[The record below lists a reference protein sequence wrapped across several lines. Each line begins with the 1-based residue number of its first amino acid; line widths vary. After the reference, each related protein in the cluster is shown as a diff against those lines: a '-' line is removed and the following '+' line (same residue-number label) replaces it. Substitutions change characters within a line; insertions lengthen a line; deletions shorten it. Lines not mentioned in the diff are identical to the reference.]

1 MAAEQAMRYPPRL
14 YEEGMSSLKN
24 KSMCTYFRMADF
36 PGVRESIG
44 QDAWVEIKQLPLG
57 IVAKLV
63 ESKFVWSAKTV
74 HYLLCRQLKIKH
86 KELWCLVGGQPIRFG
101 LNQFAHLTELN
112 IDPTPSE
119 KFEPSVDFKQFL
131 TEELKVP
138 GGEGPTYDELLKG
151 LLPLDSTACIIPFEA
166 AKIVSDDKA
175 VKAYPWGRV
184 AFETMVDNVKCLN
197 PRVENE
203 EIPLFRWP
211 GTRTRS
217 ALDVAIAEDIKKYS
231 ELRVSTMV
239 MKGDVSELF
248 HTWPNQTEEDPE
260 LVNLVNDIHE
270 EKLVKGF
277 WDVKVNED
285 KKKAGK
291 IRAAVQSESPA
302 KKQKVEKGG
311 DSGAEDAQ
319 KKKKK
324 KKKINE
330 EVKPHEQKNKKKKS
344 EEVKADSEEDDAGG
358 KASLKLL
365 VGMVSEMKSS
375 IETMKSKVET
385 FDDKFTHVD
394 EEFIK
399 MKGLISFV
407 ARGGGLAGLMSG
419 DVGKIPVVKFKFPHE
434 KSHGKKVVVEAED
447 NKGDNKACDSDLEDI
462 TDNNLFENFNVLPES
477 DVDEEERIR
486 NERIK
491 ELRTAN
497 VKFAKDGS
505 ALEPQPKTHVFPFIG
520 ENGLTCMRKNCVPS
534 VAIFDPFAPVDQ
546 ARLERLLD
554 HLSPYKATPYGKSAP
569 EIELFKRLITERKDW
584 PATDNKY
591 GWLWDDHVGAF
602 MRLLRK
608 RFLEDPCPF
617 HTKRIA
623 FLDPWFTALLVHEYN
638 KAFKERPQRFKFDG
652 GSYERVI
659 NGKMPVDQPT
669 GLKWIKDVDK
679 LYLVIQVGGDHWI
692 KLEADLTRSHIDVYD
707 SIVGQVTPESEE
719 NIMKCVKPFA
729 QMLPAMLNALV
740 PAEIRPQSKAMFS
753 FRRKIISKVPQNLNL
768 GDCGVYSLK
777 FVECLALGVS
787 FDGLCDENIQGI
799 RLKMAADIFDKAA
812 DYLNQFQ

>member
-44 QDAWVEIKQLPLG
+44 QDAWDEIKQLPLG

-63 ESKFVWSAKTV
+63 ESKFVWFAKTV
-74 HYLLCRQLKIKH
+74 HYLLCNQLRIKH

-101 LNQFAHLTELN
+101 LNEFAHLTGLN

-119 KFEPSVDFKQFL
+119 KFEPSVDFKKFL

-151 LLPLDSTACIIPFEA
+151 LLVCRSWSVEKRKWLGLLIFLAIGLYCVHHNSRIPFEA
-166 AKIVSDDKA
+166 AKIVSGDKA

-197 PRVENE
+197 PRGSLYTLGGPVYVLQAWAYDSIKCLGERFGNLVENE
-203 EIPLFRWP
+203 EIPLFRWL

-217 ALDVAIAEDIKKYS
+217 ALDEAIAEDIKKYS
-231 ELRVSTMV
+231 E
-239 MKGDVSELF
+239 
-248 HTWPNQTEEDPE
+248 TEEDPE

-285 KKKAGK
+285 KKKSGK
-291 IRAAVQSESPA
+291 VRAAVESESPA

-319 KKKKK
+319 KKKK
-324 KKKINE
+324 INE
-330 EVKPHEQKNKKKKS
+330 EVKPHEQKNKQKKS

-358 KASLKLL
+358 MASLKLL

-385 FDDKFTHVD
+385 FDDKFTRVD
-394 EEFIK
+394 EEFVN

-419 DVGKIPVVKFKFPHE
+419 GKNIQNDDKLPLKSISNIRIRDAFGKKKEQTPEIQKKPSSQDYSVTSPPDFDEATNKKDGLLDFIEKSPSPANKKTRPVTRNLEAQQRKEAEAQKKKEELKKRDRKPRAVQQLKPSVPSDLVEELAEDVVKIPLVKFKL
-434 KSHGKKVVVEAED
+434 SKVEVEDNKGDRKGDNKGVNKGD
-447 NKGDNKACDSDLEDI
+447 NKGDNKASDNEIEDI
-462 TDNNLFENFNVLPES
+462 TDNNPFENFNILPES
-477 DVDEEERIR
+477 DIDEEENIR

-491 ELRTAN
+491 GLRLAN

-505 ALEPQPKTHVFPFIG
+505 ALEPQPNPHVFPIIG
-520 ENGLTCMRKNCVPS
+520 ENGLTCMRKNCAPS
-534 VAIFDPFAPVDQ
+534 VAIYDPFAPVDP
-546 ARLERLLD
+546 ARLERLLE
-554 HLSPYKATPYGKSAP
+554 HLSPHKATPYGKAVP
-569 EIELFKRLITERKDW
+569 EVEFYKRIITERKDW
-584 PATDNKY
+584 PDSDTKY
-591 GWLWDDHVGAF
+591 GWQWDDRPNESHFFKWVDEASVEEIKMVDAKISFHV
-602 MRLLRK
+602 K
-608 RFLEDPCPF
+608 
-617 HTKRIA
+617 
-623 FLDPWFTALLVHEYN
+623 
-638 KAFKERPQRFKFDG
+638 
-652 GSYERVI
+652 
-659 NGKMPVDQPT
+659 
-669 GLKWIKDVDK
+669 
-679 LYLVIQVGGDHWI
+679 
-692 KLEADLTRSHIDVYD
+692 
-707 SIVGQVTPESEE
+707 
-719 NIMKCVKPFA
+719 
-729 QMLPAMLNALV
+729 
-740 PAEIRPQSKAMFS
+740 
-753 FRRKIISKVPQNLNL
+753 
-768 GDCGVYSLK
+768 
-777 FVECLALGVS
+777 
-787 FDGLCDENIQGI
+787 
-799 RLKMAADIFDKAA
+799 
-812 DYLNQFQ
+812 

>member
-1 MAAEQAMRYPPRL
+1 
-14 YEEGMSSLKN
+14 
-24 KSMCTYFRMADF
+24 MADF

-44 QDAWVEIKQLPLG
+44 QDAWDEIKQLPLG

-74 HYLLCRQLKIKH
+74 HYLLCNQLRIKH

-101 LNQFAHLTELN
+101 LNEFAHLTGLN

-131 TEELKVP
+131 TEELKVH

-151 LLPLDSTACIIPFEA
+151 LLVCRSWSVEKRKWLGLLIFLAIGVYCVHHNSRIPFEA

-197 PRVENE
+197 PRGSSYTLGGPVYVLQAWAYDSIKCLGERFGNLVENE

-231 ELRVSTMV
+231 ELRVSSMV

-277 WDVKVNED
+277 WDVKVIED
-285 KKKAGK
+285 KKKSGK
-291 IRAAVQSESPA
+291 VRAAVESESPAA

-324 KKKINE
+324 KKINE
-330 EVKPHEQKNKKKKS
+330 EVKPHEQKTKKKKS

-365 VGMVSEMKSS
+365 VGMVSEMKST

-385 FDDKFTHVD
+385 FDDKFTRVD
-394 EEFIK
+394 EEFVK

-407 ARGGGLAGLMSG
+407 ARSGGLASLMSG
-419 DVGKIPVVKFKFPHE
+419 GKNIQNDDTLPLKSISNIRIRDAFGKKKEQTPVIQKKPSSQDYSVTSPPPKKRGRKPRAVQQLKPSVPSDLVEELAEDVVKIPLVKFKLAKVE
-434 KSHGKKVVVEAED
+434 VEDKKGD
-447 NKGDNKACDSDLEDI
+447 KKGDRKGDNKGVKKGDNKVSDSEIEDI
-462 TDNNLFENFNVLPES
+462 TDNNPFQNFNVLPES

-491 ELRTAN
+491 DLRLAN

-505 ALEPQPKTHVFPFIG
+505 ALEPQTKPHVFPIIG

-534 VAIFDPFAPVDQ
+534 LAIYDPFAPVDP
-546 ARLERLLD
+546 ARLERLLE
-554 HLSPYKATPYGKSAP
+554 HLSPHK
-569 EIELFKRLITERKDW
+569 
-584 PATDNKY
+584 
-591 GWLWDDHVGAF
+591 
-602 MRLLRK
+602 
-608 RFLEDPCPF
+608 
-617 HTKRIA
+617 
-623 FLDPWFTALLVHEYN
+623 
-638 KAFKERPQRFKFDG
+638 
-652 GSYERVI
+652 
-659 NGKMPVDQPT
+659 
-669 GLKWIKDVDK
+669 
-679 LYLVIQVGGDHWI
+679 
-692 KLEADLTRSHIDVYD
+692 
-707 SIVGQVTPESEE
+707 
-719 NIMKCVKPFA
+719 
-729 QMLPAMLNALV
+729 
-740 PAEIRPQSKAMFS
+740 
-753 FRRKIISKVPQNLNL
+753 
-768 GDCGVYSLK
+768 
-777 FVECLALGVS
+777 
-787 FDGLCDENIQGI
+787 
-799 RLKMAADIFDKAA
+799 
-812 DYLNQFQ
+812 

>member
-44 QDAWVEIKQLPLG
+44 QDAWDEIKQLPLG

-74 HYLLCRQLKIKH
+74 HYLLCRQLRIKH

-101 LNQFAHLTELN
+101 LNEFTHLTGLN

-151 LLPLDSTACIIPFEA
+151 LLVCRSWSVEKRKWLGLLIFLAIGLYCVHHNSRIPFEA

-197 PRVENE
+197 PRGSSYTLGGPDYVLQAWAYDSIKCLGERFGNLVENE
-203 EIPLFRWP
+203 DIPLFRWP

-217 ALDVAIAEDIKKYS
+217 ALDMAIAEDIKKYS
-231 ELRVSTMV
+231 KLRVSTMV

-248 HTWPNQTEEDPE
+248 HTWPNQTEEDPQ

-277 WDVKVNED
+277 WDVTVKED

-291 IRAAVQSESPA
+291 VRAAVESESPA

-319 KKKKK
+319 KKK

-385 FDDKFTHVD
+385 FDDKFTRVD
-394 EEFIK
+394 EEFVK

-419 DVGKIPVVKFKFPHE
+419 DKNIQNDDTLPL
-434 KSHGKKVVVEAED
+434 KSISNIRIREAFGKK
-447 NKGDNKACDSDLEDI
+447 KR
-462 TDNNLFENFNVLPES
+462 TD
-477 DVDEEERIR
+477 
-486 NERIK
+486 
-491 ELRTAN
+491 T
-497 VKFAKDGS
+497 
-505 ALEPQPKTHVFPFIG
+505 
-520 ENGLTCMRKNCVPS
+520 
-534 VAIFDPFAPVDQ
+534 
-546 ARLERLLD
+546 
-554 HLSPYKATPYGKSAP
+554 
-569 EIELFKRLITERKDW
+569 
-584 PATDNKY
+584 
-591 GWLWDDHVGAF
+591 
-602 MRLLRK
+602 
-608 RFLEDPCPF
+608 
-617 HTKRIA
+617 
-623 FLDPWFTALLVHEYN
+623 
-638 KAFKERPQRFKFDG
+638 
-652 GSYERVI
+652 
-659 NGKMPVDQPT
+659 
-669 GLKWIKDVDK
+669 
-679 LYLVIQVGGDHWI
+679 
-692 KLEADLTRSHIDVYD
+692 
-707 SIVGQVTPESEE
+707 
-719 NIMKCVKPFA
+719 
-729 QMLPAMLNALV
+729 
-740 PAEIRPQSKAMFS
+740 
-753 FRRKIISKVPQNLNL
+753 
-768 GDCGVYSLK
+768 
-777 FVECLALGVS
+777 
-787 FDGLCDENIQGI
+787 
-799 RLKMAADIFDKAA
+799 
-812 DYLNQFQ
+812 

>member
-44 QDAWVEIKQLPLG
+44 QDAWDEIKQLPLG

-74 HYLLCRQLKIKH
+74 HYLLCRQLRIKQ
-86 KELWCLVGGQPIRFG
+86 KEIWCLVGGQPIRFG
-101 LNQFAHLTELN
+101 LNEFAHLTGLN

-119 KFEPSVDFKQFL
+119 KFEPSVDYKQFL

-151 LLPLDSTACIIPFEA
+151 LSVCRSWSVEKRKWLGLLIFLAIGLYCVHHNSRIPFEA

-197 PRVENE
+197 PRGERFGNLVENE

-231 ELRVSTMV
+231 EFRVSKMV

-260 LVNLVNDIHE
+260 LNNLVNDIHE
-270 EKLVKGF
+270 DKGG
-277 WDVKVNED
+277 KV
-285 KKKAGK
+285 
-291 IRAAVQSESPA
+291 RAAVESETPA

-311 DSGAEDAQ
+311 DSGAEDTQ
-319 KKKKK
+319 KKKKKK

-330 EVKPHEQKNKKKKS
+330 PHEQKNKKKKS
-344 EEVKADSEEDDAGG
+344 EELKADSEEDDAGG

-399 MKGLISFV
+399 IKGLISFV

-419 DVGKIPVVKFKFPHE
+419 GK
-434 KSHGKKVVVEAED
+434 
-447 NKGDNKACDSDLEDI
+447 
-462 TDNNLFENFNVLPES
+462 
-477 DVDEEERIR
+477 
-486 NERIK
+486 
-491 ELRTAN
+491 
-497 VKFAKDGS
+497 
-505 ALEPQPKTHVFPFIG
+505 
-520 ENGLTCMRKNCVPS
+520 
-534 VAIFDPFAPVDQ
+534 
-546 ARLERLLD
+546 
-554 HLSPYKATPYGKSAP
+554 
-569 EIELFKRLITERKDW
+569 
-584 PATDNKY
+584 
-591 GWLWDDHVGAF
+591 
-602 MRLLRK
+602 
-608 RFLEDPCPF
+608 
-617 HTKRIA
+617 
-623 FLDPWFTALLVHEYN
+623 
-638 KAFKERPQRFKFDG
+638 
-652 GSYERVI
+652 
-659 NGKMPVDQPT
+659 
-669 GLKWIKDVDK
+669 
-679 LYLVIQVGGDHWI
+679 
-692 KLEADLTRSHIDVYD
+692 
-707 SIVGQVTPESEE
+707 
-719 NIMKCVKPFA
+719 
-729 QMLPAMLNALV
+729 
-740 PAEIRPQSKAMFS
+740 
-753 FRRKIISKVPQNLNL
+753 
-768 GDCGVYSLK
+768 
-777 FVECLALGVS
+777 
-787 FDGLCDENIQGI
+787 NIQN
-799 RLKMAADIFDKAA
+799 DDK
-812 DYLNQFQ
+812 